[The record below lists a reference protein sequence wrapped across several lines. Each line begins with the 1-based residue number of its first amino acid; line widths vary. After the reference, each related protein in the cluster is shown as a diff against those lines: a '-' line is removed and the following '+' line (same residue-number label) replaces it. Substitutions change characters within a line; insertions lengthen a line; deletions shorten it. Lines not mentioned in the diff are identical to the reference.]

1 MSIFKTT
8 MLLMLATALLLS
20 VAVDSRSIS
29 QSLTEEV
36 HPVLVDNCLIG
47 GTINGRWMDAAAVAP
62 KLKGGEKYSFYTL
75 TARAGESTGAQPKSL
90 AEYCSETME
99 VELTPKPAE
108 GVALAVGGEW
118 NAMPR
123 APRLLGNNEQAY
135 RAAVADIL
143 RRKRFVRPRINITQV
158 LRVDLDGD
166 RVEEVLVSASYFK
179 DGLVSSTG
187 PMAMRPK
194 AGDYSLVFLRKL
206 IGGRVQNII
215 IDGEFYPFIKEDTGP
230 PSQYKIAAVGDVD
243 GDGTMEVVVR
253 SDYYEGGGSTLY
265 SIRRN
270 RVEAMTS
277 CACGA

>member
-8 MLLMLATALLLS
+8 MLMMLAVWVLS
-20 VAVDSRSIS
+20 VAFEARSSRRH
-29 QSLTEEV
+29 LTEEV

-47 GTINGRWMDAAAVAP
+47 GTINGKWMDAAAIAP
-62 KLKGGEKYSFYTL
+62 KLKGGEKYRFYTL
-75 TARAGESTGAQPKSL
+75 TARAGESTGAQPKPL

-99 VELTPKPAE
+99 VELSPKPTE

-123 APRLLGNNEQAY
+123 APRVLGNNEQAY
-135 RAAVADIL
+135 RAVADIL
-143 RRKRFVRPRINITQV
+143 RRKRFSRPRINITQV

-166 RVEEVLVSASYFK
+166 SIEEVLVSASYLK
-179 DGLVSSTG
+179 DGLVSATG
-187 PMAMRPK
+187 PMAIRPK
-194 AGDYSLVFLRKL
+194 AGDYSVVFLRK
-206 IGGRVQNII
+206 IIRGWVQNII
-215 IDGEFYPFIKEDTGP
+215 IDGEFYPRINEDTGP
-230 PSQYKIAAVGDVD
+230 PSQYAISAVGDVD

-253 SDYYEGGGSTLY
+253 SDYYEGGGSTVY

-270 RVEAMTS
+270 KVEAMTS